1 MSTIS
6 YSHGYIPMAAWATAV
21 AIRQRGTRQTARA
34 VPEQGKRACEP
45 PAPAVP
51 MTPVRS
57 L

>member
-34 VPEQGKRACEP
+34 VPEQGKRAGEP